1 MGRSLLIGALAGDGR
16 QRIEQVLLGQR
27 HLGGL
32 DGQLDVGHVSMQ
44 QNPMST
50 NTRVLSSHG
59 PGLLAGMRLRFR
71 YRLDPQG
78 RKLMVADAEET
89 TDDW

>member
-32 DGQLDVGHVSMQ
+32 DGQLDVGHMSMQ

-50 NTRVLSSHG
+50 NTRIPILSHAR
-59 PGLLAGMRLRFR
+59 GLLVGMRRRFR

-78 RKLMVADAEET
+78 RKADGGRR
-89 TDDW
+89 